1 MAVAAHL
8 QKARA
13 FLQDAQLC
21 VDHRRY
27 DSAVNRAYYAMF
39 RAAIALLEHYG
50 DVRPGWNHG
59 RLEQALRRRMA
70 RESGP
75 VHDEDIREFSSVYAL
90 RVIADYRDGPITSQE
105 AQTSLDAVY
114 RFVAKIEG
122 VIHGT
127 AYP

>member
-1 MAVAAHL
+1 MAVVAHL

-21 VDHRRY
+21 VDHGRY
-27 DSAVNRAYYAMF
+27 DSAVSRAYYAMF

-59 RLEQALRRRMA
+59 RLEQALHRRML
-70 RESGP
+70 RESGL
-75 VHDEDIREFSSVYAL
+75 VHDGEVRELRSVYAL
-90 RVIADYRDGPITSQE
+90 RVIADYRDRPITSQE
-105 AQTSLDAVY
+105 AQTSLDAAY
-114 RFVAKIEG
+114 RFVAKMER

-127 AYP
+127 AHP